1 MAVITDADLRDLYL
15 QLYRKGE
22 GKEEIKA
29 DGLMSPEKIRAV
41 FQAIEDWFEGQR
53 PAIKAAMVAAA
64 GRPVSNAAAKK
75 YGGVWGRRE
84 GGVV

>member
-1 MAVITDADLRDLYL
+1 MAVITDADLRDLWL

-29 DGLMSPEKIRAV
+29 DGLLPPDKIKAI

-53 PAIKAAMVAAA
+53 PAIKAVIVAAA

-75 YGGVWGRRE
+75 YGRVWMRRKRGLE
-84 GGVV
+84 